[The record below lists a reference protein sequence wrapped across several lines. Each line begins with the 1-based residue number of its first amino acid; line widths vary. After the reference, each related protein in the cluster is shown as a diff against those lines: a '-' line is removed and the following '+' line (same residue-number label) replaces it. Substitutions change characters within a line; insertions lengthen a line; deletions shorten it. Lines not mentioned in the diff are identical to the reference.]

1 MEEFLL
7 ASPWRVPH
15 VLRVVAIEMNGPSAN
30 APVVEEDTEEALS
43 SCRCG
48 TNRESKYSVVH
59 REYSFLGTLYLLW
72 GGTSIPSKVSFGCV
86 KCGAIFEST
95 VRPAVCREHVQ

>member
-1 MEEFLL
+1 MAGPPLG
-7 ASPWRVPH
+7 VPPE
-15 VLRVVAIEMNGPSAN
+15 VLPEPPHAAD
-30 APVVEEDTEEALS
+30 APVVEEDAEEALP

-72 GGTSIPSKVSFGCV
+72 GGTSIPSKVSFG
-86 KCGAIFEST
+86 A
-95 VRPAVCREHVQ
+95 